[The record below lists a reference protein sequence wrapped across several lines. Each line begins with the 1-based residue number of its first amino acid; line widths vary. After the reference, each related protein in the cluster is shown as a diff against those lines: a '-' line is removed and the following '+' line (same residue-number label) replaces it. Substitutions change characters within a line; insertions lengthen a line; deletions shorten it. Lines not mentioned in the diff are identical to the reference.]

1 MNKIKAF
8 FNNKVVQIV
17 AWILLAIS
25 ALVLIIGGV
34 SAGDIAKVPTF
45 IVGIVNAVALFI
57 IFIKK
62 MLQAKD
68 TANK

>member
-1 MNKIKAF
+1 MDKIKAF

-17 AWILLAIS
+17 AWVLLAVS
-25 ALVLIIGGV
+25 TLVLILGGV

-45 IVGIVNAVALFI
+45 IVGIVEAVALFI
-57 IFIKK
+57 VFIKK

-68 TANK
+68 TDKK

>member
-17 AWILLAIS
+17 AWIILAVS
-25 ALVLIIGGV
+25 TLVLILGGV

-45 IVGIVNAVALFI
+45 VLGIVEAVALFI
-57 IFIKK
+57 VSIKK

-68 TANK
+68 TDKK

>member
-25 ALVLIIGGV
+25 TLVLILGGV

-45 IVGIVNAVALFI
+45 IVGIVDAVALFI

>member
-8 FNNKVVQIV
+8 FNNKVVQII
-17 AWILLAIS
+17 AWILLAVS
-25 ALVLIIGGV
+25 TLVLILGGV

-45 IVGIVNAVALFI
+45 IVGIVEAVALFI
-57 IFIKK
+57 VFIKK

-68 TANK
+68 TDKK

>member
-25 ALVLIIGGV
+25 TLVLILGGV

-45 IVGIVNAVALFI
+45 IVGIEEAVALFI

-68 TANK
+68 TDKK

>member
-17 AWILLAIS
+17 AWIILAVS
-25 ALVLIIGGV
+25 TLVLILGGV

-45 IVGIVNAVALFI
+45 IVGIVEAVALFI
-57 IFIKK
+57 VFIKK

-68 TANK
+68 TDKK

>member
-8 FNNKVVQIV
+8 LNSKVVQIT

-25 ALVLIIGGV
+25 TLVLILGGV

-45 IVGIVNAVALFI
+45 IVGIVEAVALFI

-68 TANK
+68 TDKK

>member
-8 FNNKVVQIV
+8 FNNKVVQVI

-25 ALVLIIGGV
+25 TLVLILGGV

-45 IVGIVNAVALFI
+45 IVGIVEAVALFI
-57 IFIKK
+57 LFIKGL
-62 MLQAKD
+62 LQAKD
-68 TANK
+68 TDKK

>member
-8 FNNKVVQIV
+8 FNNKIV
-17 AWILLAIS
+17 LIVDWILLAIS
-25 ALVLIIGGV
+25 TLVLILGGV

-45 IVGIVNAVALFI
+45 IVGIVEAVALFI

-68 TANK
+68 TDKK

>member
-25 ALVLIIGGV
+25 TLVLILGGV
-34 SAGDIAKVPTF
+34 SAGDIAKVSTF
-45 IVGIVNAVALFI
+45 VVGIVEAVALFI
-57 IFIKK
+57 VFIKK

-68 TANK
+68 TDKK

>member
-1 MNKIKAF
+1 MDKIKAF
-8 FNNKVVQIV
+8 LNSKVVQIT

-25 ALVLIIGGV
+25 TLVLILGGV

-45 IVGIVNAVALFI
+45 IVGIVEAVALFI

-68 TANK
+68 TDKK

>member
-25 ALVLIIGGV
+25 TLVLILGGV

-45 IVGIVNAVALFI
+45 IVGIVEAVALFI

-62 MLQAKD
+62 MLQAKGTD
-68 TANK
+68 KK

>member
-8 FNNKVVQIV
+8 LNSKVVQIT
-17 AWILLAIS
+17 AWILLAVS
-25 ALVLIIGGV
+25 ALVLILGGV

-45 IVGIVNAVALFI
+45 IVGIVDAIALFI
-57 IFIKK
+57 VFIKK

-68 TANK
+68 TDKK

>member
-17 AWILLAIS
+17 AWVLLAIS
-25 ALVLIIGGV
+25 SLVLILGGV

-45 IVGIVNAVALFI
+45 VVGIVDAVALFI
-57 IFIKK
+57 VFIKK

-68 TANK
+68 TDKK

>member
-8 FNNKVVQIV
+8 FSSKAVQIV

-25 ALVLIIGGV
+25 TLVLILGGV

-45 IVGIVNAVALFI
+45 IVGIVEAVALFI
-57 IFIKK
+57 VFIKK

-68 TANK
+68 TGKK

>member
-1 MNKIKAF
+1 MNKIKALL
-8 FNNKVVQIV
+8 NNKAVQIV
-17 AWILLAIS
+17 AWTLLAIS
-25 ALVLIIGGV
+25 TLVLILGGV

-45 IVGIVNAVALFI
+45 IVGIVEAVALFI

-68 TANK
+68 TDKK

>member
-8 FNNKVVQIV
+8 LNSKVVQIT
-17 AWILLAIS
+17 AWILLAVS
-25 ALVLIIGGV
+25 ALVLILGGV

-45 IVGIVNAVALFI
+45 IVGIVEAVALFI

-68 TANK
+68 TDKK

>member
-1 MNKIKAF
+1 MNKIKALL
-8 FNNKVVQIV
+8 NNKAVQIV

-25 ALVLIIGGV
+25 TLVLILGGV

-45 IVGIVNAVALFI
+45 IVGIVEAVALFI

-68 TANK
+68 TDNK